1 MEKLLQQLINKRSIV
16 LFLTVIVAIVGIYSY
31 YILPKQE
38 SPDLDVPVAL
48 IITPYPGANASDVK
62 ELVTKKI
69 EDELS
74 EIDNVDYM
82 QSYSQDSASVV
93 TIMFEGDIDAE
104 TAMQQVRNKIA
115 DVKNDLPSGCQD
127 SIIKTDLTETAG
139 IIISLSG
146 DNYTY
151 EQLASFGE
159 QFKSELSDI
168 DGISKFNID
177 GDLDKEVKIN
187 VDVAKLNQLGLSF
200 EDLSQL
206 IQTQNLEIPSGFLDT
221 STGKIKVSTPG
232 IFTSIQD
239 IRDMVIMISS
249 DTGVVTRL
257 SDVADVYMDVEEG
270 VEKYKQNGINAVLL
284 TGYFEKS
291 KNVVIVGEEVR
302 EAIDRVK
309 AQLPEDLL
317 IEEIVYQP
325 EAVSKSVNDFMSNL
339 LGGIILVIV
348 VIFLGMGIR
357 NAIVV
362 STAIPLSI
370 LMTFCVMYF
379 MKIPIHQMSLTAL
392 IISLGILVDNAI
404 VVTDTVQVRID
415 GGEDKKTASIKG
427 ATMSAV
433 PIFAATLT
441 TIAAFSPLM
450 GMPGAAGMFLG
461 AVPMVLII
469 SIIAAYIVSMVIT
482 PAMTSSFLKK
492 TKPKA
497 KQRKGLRSLFEAILK
512 VALKGKI
519 LVSLIMVVV
528 LVVVIVGI
536 VPLLKSELFP
546 YADKDLFYIDIN
558 SERMGDIE
566 ATEELSDEVVSLLSK
581 EPEITSYTVAV
592 GTGLPKFFVTMP
604 PATPA
609 QDYAQMVCKYDLG
622 DKETRRFNSKVEFAN
637 YIQKLLDENISGG
650 IVSVNLLQNAE
661 PGAKI
666 KIQVSGDNLDNLQE
680 VANQLVGGIETIPG
694 TTGVEHNF
702 KDKTFQYMI
711 NVDND
716 KAISLGITK
725 YDIQRQIN
733 IALYGTEASVF
744 RRDGKEYT
752 LLLNSD
758 IDSIALLENIAI
770 KSSMTSQKV
779 PLKQFATVS
788 YGKKVD
794 SIYSYNGEMTIMVE
808 SNVLPEYDVVT
819 VTNQIENDVL
829 PTVDTLDTKI
839 TFDGEREMISD
850 NFGIVLLL
858 AIAAIFIIYLILLI
872 QFGSFIQ
879 PIVILV
885 TVPLS
890 LIGSFLGLW
899 LFKQPLSFTG
909 FLGIIAL
916 IGLVVKNGIL
926 LIEYIN
932 MAREQG
938 HSIDESCIDAVDKRY
953 NAIMLSAIT
962 TVMGLF
968 PLAISGSEL
977 FAPMAVALMSGLIAS
992 TFLTMIVIPVI
1003 YSLVETR
1010 IYKSKNRKSNKKS
1023 QVTV

>member
-16 LFLTVIVAIVGIYSY
+16 LFLTVIVAIVGSYSY
-31 YILPKQE
+31 YLLPRQE

-69 EDELS
+69 EDELT

-82 QSYSQDSASVV
+82 QSFSQDSASVV
-93 TIMFEGDIDAE
+93 TIMFEGDIDTE
-104 TAMQQVRNKIA
+104 TAIQQVRNKIA
-115 DVKNDLPSGCQD
+115 DVKSDLPSGCQE
-127 SIIKTDLTETAG
+127 SIIRTDLTETAG
-139 IIISLSG
+139 IIISLAG
-146 DNYTY
+146 ENYTY
-151 EQLASFGE
+151 EQLGSFGE
-159 QFKSELSDI
+159 QFKDKLSDI

-177 GDLDKEVKIN
+177 GDLDKEVKID
-187 VDVAKLNQLGLSF
+187 VDVSKLNQLGLSF
-200 EDLSQL
+200 EDLAGLLQS
-206 IQTQNLEIPSGFLDT
+206 QNLEIPSGFLNT

-239 IRDMVIMISS
+239 IRDMVIMMSS

-257 SDVADVYMDVEEG
+257 SDIADVNMDVEDG

-302 EAIDRVK
+302 KAIDEVK
-309 AQLPEDLL
+309 AQLPEDLM

-325 EAVSKSVNDFMSNL
+325 EAVSTSVNDFMSNL

-370 LMTFCVMYF
+370 LMTFIVMYV

-415 GGEDKKTASIKG
+415 GGEDKLTASLKG
-427 ATMSAV
+427 VQMSAI

-441 TIAAFSPLM
+441 TVAAFSPLM
-450 GMPGAAGMFLG
+450 GMPGSAGMFLG
-461 AVPMVLII
+461 AVPTVLII
-469 SIIAAYIVSMVIT
+469 SIIAAYIVSMFIT
-482 PAMTSSFLKK
+482 PAMTASFLKQTKKK
-492 TKPKA
+492 T
-497 KQRKGLRSLFEAILK
+497 KQRKGPRAFFESVLK
-512 VALKGKI
+512 VALKRKI
-519 LVSLIMVVV
+519 IVSLIMVVV
-528 LVVVIVGI
+528 FIVVMNGI
-536 VPLLKSELFP
+536 APLLTSELFP

-558 SERMGDIE
+558 SEKMGDLD
-566 ATEELSDEVVSLLSK
+566 ATEKLSDEVVELLNN
-581 EPEITSYTVAV
+581 EDEITSYTVAV
-592 GTGLPKFFVTMP
+592 GNGLPKFYVTMP

-622 DKETRRFNSKVEFAN
+622 DKKTRRFNSKVEFAN
-637 YIQKLLDENISGG
+637 HIQKLLDENISGG
-650 IVSVNLLQNAE
+650 TVSVNLLQNAE

-666 KIQVSGDNLDNLQE
+666 KIQVSGDNLDDLQE
-680 VANQLVGGIETIPG
+680 VANQLVSGIEKISG
-694 TTGVEHNF
+694 TTGVGHNF
-702 KDKTFQYMI
+702 KDKTFQYTI

-744 RRDGKEYT
+744 RRDGKEYA
-752 LLLNSD
+752 LLLKSD
-758 IDSIALLENIAI
+758 IDNIALLENIAI
-770 KSSMTSQKV
+770 KSSMTNQKV
-779 PLKQFATVS
+779 PLKQFAKVS

-794 SIYSYNGEMTIMVE
+794 SIYSYNGETTIMVE
-808 SNVLPEYDVVT
+808 SDVLPDYDVVAIT
-819 VTNQIENDVL
+819 DQIESEVL
-829 PTVDTLDTKI
+829 PTVNTLGAKI
-839 TFDGEREMISD
+839 TFDGEREMIED
-850 NFGIVLLL
+850 NFGVVLLL
-858 AIAAIFIIYLILLI
+858 AVAAIFIIYLILLI
-872 QFGSFIQ
+872 QFNSFVQ
-879 PIVILV
+879 PIVILL

-899 LFKQPLSFTG
+899 LFRQPLSFTG

-932 MAREQG
+932 MAREEG
-938 HSIDESCIDAVDKRY
+938 HSIDESCVDAVDKRY
-953 NAIMLSAIT
+953 NAIMLSAVT

-968 PLAISGSEL
+968 PLAISGNEL
-977 FAPMAVALMSGLIAS
+977 FAPMAVALMSGLVAS

-1003 YSLVETR
+1003 YSLVETS
-1010 IYKSKNRKSNKKS
+1010 IYKFKNKKSNKKN